1 MHSRLFIL
9 INPKV
14 VGNSIFNF
22 FSIFSYFLAFLT
34 IIVVK
39 DPLLALISLLF
50 NLFLA
55 YTYKI
60 KEFRILPGMILLVV
74 FNTLYIQ
81 IPILYMCYK
90 ADDYNFQAFIDLP
103 NDNNFYFNSLTSG
116 LLYFILCYFFV
127 LIGMLFGNIYKFKN
141 IAISNL
147 FTKKYTV
154 KIWVLIG
161 LLTFIFTWIDNA
173 NIFFAR
179 SNSSEK
185 SENFLALLFNDK
197 TFLLVFPCL
206 FYFLPS
212 KNKDRNYIY
221 FLIIFFLFLLLNL
234 SGTSKGALLQMFT
247 FFFLGP
253 LSFFYCS
260 NQDIFWP
267 KKNIL
272 FIGIIVSIPLFL
284 FSMFSRSLMNLGVSL
299 TINNLLDILQ
309 KSDELNFTIFFELIL
324 DRLSVTLNN
333 FILIFTT
340 FSDNFSFDYSY
351 HYFKYVTNS
360 FLNLILPGTP
370 FPESYVLTSQLLP
383 QVLNKQTIYSELD
396 KITLLQQANTQPYS
410 LFGFFF
416 ILFSKY
422 LVLIPCFIFGF
433 LFTLSYNIFK
443 RPSLKIIIMSFFGI
457 FLQSYGIEAAMQFLV
472 LTIVTEFILYKI
484 LFFFDRLNYH

>member
-1 MHSRLFIL
+1 MRSRFFIL
-9 INPKV
+9 INSKV

-39 DPLLALISLLF
+39 YPILLLISFLF
-50 NLFLA
+50 NIILA
-55 YTYKI
+55 YLYKI

-74 FNTLYIQ
+74 FNALYIQ

-90 ADDYNFQAFIDLP
+90 ADDFNFQAFINLP
-103 NDNNFYFNSLTSG
+103 NGNNFYFNSLTSG
-116 LLYFILCYFFV
+116 LLFFIICYFFV

-141 IAISNL
+141 IPITNL
-147 FTKKYTV
+147 FKKKYTV
-154 KIWVLIG
+154 KFWVLIG
-161 LLTFIFTWIDNA
+161 LLTFILTWIDNA

-197 TFLLVFPCL
+197 TYLLVFPCL

-212 KNKDRNYIY
+212 KKKDKNYIY
-221 FLIIFFLFLLLNL
+221 FLVIFSLFLLLNL

-253 LSFFYCS
+253 LSFFYAS

-267 KKNIL
+267 KKNVL
-272 FIGIIVSIPLFL
+272 VIGILVAIPLFL
-284 FSMFSRSLMNLGVSL
+284 FSMFSRSLMNLGIPL
-299 TINNLLDILQ
+299 TISNLIDILQ
-309 KSDELNFTIFFELIL
+309 KSDDLNFKIFFELVL

-351 HYFKYVTNS
+351 HYLRYTTNS

-370 FPESYVLTSQLLP
+370 YPDSYVLTSQLLP
-383 QVLNKQTIYSELD
+383 QILNKETIYSELD
-396 KITLLQQANTQPYS
+396 KISLLQQANTQPYS
-410 LFGFFF
+410 LFGVFF

-422 LVLIPCFIFGF
+422 LVIIPCFIFGF
-433 LFTLSYNIFK
+433 FFTLFYNILK
-443 RPSLKIIIMSFFGI
+443 RPSIKIIIMSFFGI
-457 FLQSYGIEAAMQFLV
+457 FLQSYGIEAALQFLV
-472 LTIVTEFILYKI
+472 LTIVSEFILYKI
-484 LFFFDRLNYH
+484 LLFFDRLNY